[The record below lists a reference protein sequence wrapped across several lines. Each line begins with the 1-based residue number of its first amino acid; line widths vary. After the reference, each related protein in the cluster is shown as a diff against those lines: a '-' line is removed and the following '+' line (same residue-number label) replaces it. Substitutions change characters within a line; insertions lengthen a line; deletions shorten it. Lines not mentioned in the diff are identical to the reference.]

1 MVVIDRF
8 PRGIGVFFVIFIS
21 SVNFLRN
28 LITMKN
34 IIIAGLLTG
43 LACTL
48 TAVPAMAQNQN
59 LDLHWQSGDETE
71 QLISQWGWGNKRGGQ
86 GQWMQS
92 LNLTDSQKQ
101 QLEAIRQKY
110 QGQMQSLSEQ
120 LRTSQNELRTLMA
133 GNGSDSQIRAKHSQV
148 ANLRQQLGELRFN
161 SMLESRQVLTPEQ
174 RQKFSELMQERRN
187 NRQGRRGVGSQQ

>member
-1 MVVIDRF
+1 
-8 PRGIGVFFVIFIS
+8 
-21 SVNFLRN
+21 
-28 LITMKN
+28 MKN
-34 IIIAGLLTG
+34 IIIASLLSG
-43 LACTL
+43 LAYTL
-48 TAVPAMAQNQN
+48 TTVPAMAQNQN
-59 LDLHWQSGDETE
+59 LDLNWQGGDETE
-71 QLISQWGWGNKRGGQ
+71 QLISQWGWGNKRRGQ

-187 NRQGRRGVGSQQ
+187 SRQGRRRIGNQQ

>member
-1 MVVIDRF
+1 MVVTDRF
-8 PRGIGVFFVIFIS
+8 PRGVGLFFAIFTS
-21 SVNFLRN
+21 SLNFSKN
-28 LITMKN
+28 LITMKK
-34 IIIAGLLTG
+34 IIIASLLTG
-43 LACTL
+43 LACTM

-71 QLISQWGWGNKRGGQ
+71 QSISQWGWGNKKGGQ

-133 GNGSDSQIRAKHSQV
+133 GNGSDSEIRAKHSQV

-187 NRQGRRGVGSQQ
+187 SRQGRRGMGSQQ

>member
-1 MVVIDRF
+1 
-8 PRGIGVFFVIFIS
+8 
-21 SVNFLRN
+21 
-28 LITMKN
+28 MKN
-34 IIIAGLLTG
+34 IIIAGLLTS

-59 LDLHWQSGDETE
+59 LDLHWQSSDETE

-120 LRTSQNELRTLMA
+120 LRTGQNELRTLMA